1 MQDPEKGAS
10 QNLWDCVFFY
20 LQRREMNE
28 IKIDSEFKSLI
39 PPLTSDEY
47 SGLEESILAEGCR
60 DALVLWGDTLI
71 DGHNR
76 YEICQKYGIPYDTTE
91 MELRNRDEAKLWIYK
106 NQLSRRNLNDIH
118 RIEMTH
124 KIEGVVKAMAEDR
137 MKAGKADP
145 CVNLRKGRASEEL
158 GAMAGVSGTTYE
170 HGVAILENAPK
181 AVVDAV
187 KSEELSINAGYQV
200 TKLEPE
206 EQKEIAWRIEN
217 TEDEPKAI
225 VQGVLK
231 RPHVSFN
238 SGNNEWYTPA
248 EFIESAREVMGSI
261 DLDPASNDIANQVVK
276 AEKYYTAETNGLDKT
291 WRGNVWMNP
300 PYASE
305 LIGKFVDKLVAER
318 SNYEQAIVLVNNA
331 TETEWFN
338 KIISVSSAVCFPKS
352 RVKFYMPDG
361 KTGAPLQGQAVLYI
375 GKNTQRFTDSFQK
388 MGWVAIVHGLFGE

>member
-1 MQDPEKGAS
+1 
-10 QNLWDCVFFY
+10 
-20 LQRREMNE
+20 MNE
-28 IKIDSEFKSLI
+28 IKIDSEFKTLI
-39 PPLTSDEY
+39 PPLTNDEY
-47 SGLEESILAEGCR
+47 RGLEESILAEGCR

-106 NQLSRRNLNDIH
+106 NQLSRRNLKDIY

-124 KIEGVVKAMAEDR
+124 KVEDAVKAMAEER

-158 GAMAGVSGTTYE
+158 GAMAGVSGSTYE

-225 VQGVLK
+225 VQDVLK

-305 LIGKFVDKLVAER
+305 LIGKFVDKLVEER

>member
-1 MQDPEKGAS
+1 MD
-10 QNLWDCVFFY
+10 
-20 LQRREMNE
+20 E
-28 IKIDSEFKSLI
+28 IKIDSEFKTLI
-39 PPLTSDEY
+39 PPLTNDEY
-47 SGLEESILAEGCR
+47 RGLEESILAEGCR

-106 NQLSRRNLNDIH
+106 NQLSRRNLKDIY

-124 KIEGVVKAMAEDR
+124 KIEDAVKALAEER
-137 MKAGKADP
+137 MKSGKANPTPTLAGGESRD
-145 CVNLRKGRASEEL
+145 EL
-158 GAMAGVSGTTYE
+158 AKMAGVGHTTYQK
-170 HGVAILENAPK
+170 GVDILENAPK

-225 VQGVLK
+225 VQDVLK

>member
-1 MQDPEKGAS
+1 MD
-10 QNLWDCVFFY
+10 
-20 LQRREMNE
+20 E
-28 IKIDSEFKSLI
+28 IKIDSEFKTLI
-39 PPLTSDEY
+39 PPLTDDEY
-47 SGLEESILAEGCR
+47 RGLEESILAEGCR

-106 NQLSRRNLNDIH
+106 NQLSRRNLKDIY

-124 KIEGVVKAMAEDR
+124 KVEDAVKAMAEER

-158 GAMAGVSGTTYE
+158 GAMAGVSGSTYE

-225 VQGVLK
+225 VQDVLK

-261 DLDPASNDIANQVVK
+261 DLDPASMATLHRLTLTDLLS
-276 AEKYYTAETNGLDKT
+276 TKT
-291 WRGNVWMNP
+291 KRMQ
-300 PYASE
+300 
-305 LIGKFVDKLVAER
+305 L
-318 SNYEQAIVLVNNA
+318 
-331 TETEWFN
+331 
-338 KIISVSSAVCFPKS
+338 S
-352 RVKFYMPDG
+352 R
-361 KTGAPLQGQAVLYI
+361 
-375 GKNTQRFTDSFQK
+375 
-388 MGWVAIVHGLFGE
+388 